1 MKKTYAKKIGEEE
14 EDLREQEKDLKSK
27 ISHLN
32 DSIIVA
38 KDSEAWELKK
48 KQTILSGK
56 LELLASKQIELSKL
70 GMNAEKAINDQ
81 ASRHEASIREKYQ
94 KQLVEVEQKIKNAED
109 RLERE
114 KQKIDRSHDAA
125 LREESLLIKS
135 RKLDFEESE
144 KDKEALAAVER
155 MEDPDVTKT
164 ELSSLNRKMTEIHES
179 SASLRE
185 QREGLR
191 STEHAQVESEE
202 DVLFE
207 SAGDQAL
214 PPDAFELEL
223 FESGQ
228 MAGDEALPDEDGHEQ
243 PLASQMTET
252 DSTPSLG
259 SIPSDEQMKAYEE
272 ASIEVVKI
280 GKQKEQNE
288 LAITKLQEKIEKLES
303 DHAKK
308 MATLMEDQERETAK
322 TVKDS
327 KLKEIK
333 LKIKDHI
340 VMKAVGK
347 QYEEFKKMKD
357 ELHNEKQK
365 IAALKLQNAIFKSE
379 RQTKRQ
385 QYRPRR

>member
-1 MKKTYAKKIGEEE
+1 M
-14 EDLREQEKDLKSK
+14 
-27 ISHLN
+27 
-32 DSIIVA
+32 
-38 KDSEAWELKK
+38 KK
-48 KQTILSGK
+48 KQAILSGK

-135 RKLDFEESE
+135 RKIDFEESE

-155 MEDPDVTKT
+155 MEDPDVTNT
-164 ELSSLNRKMTEIHES
+164 ELSSLNRKIAEIHES
-179 SASLRE
+179 STSLRE

-191 STEHAQVESEE
+191 SNEHAQVESEE
-202 DVLFE
+202 DVLLE

-228 MAGDEALPDEDGHEQ
+228 MAGDEALPEDGDEQ
-243 PLASQMTET
+243 PLASQMTEK

-272 ASIEVVKI
+272 ASQEVVKI
-280 GKQKEQNE
+280 GKQKEQNDE
-288 LAITKLQEKIEKLES
+288 AIKKLQERIEKLES

-308 MATLMEDQERETAK
+308 MATLMEDQEREIAK

-340 VMKAVGK
+340 VMKAKLAK

-357 ELHNEKQK
+357 ELHHEKQK
-365 IAALKLQNAIFKSE
+365 IAALKLQNAIFKS
-379 RQTKRQ
+379 RASNQKRQ
-385 QYRPRR
+385 DQKVQKIMLLKIAML